1 MSEETP
7 QPPNPGKVAAQKKLE
22 RFVKTFELTA
32 ENQAGLAEA
41 IGDLAGIIDDEKTG
55 LITVMATL
63 IDEIRGLRK
72 DLRQAAQAGGLSGI
86 FDILRGGR

>member
-22 RFVKTFELTA
+22 RFIKVFDLTA
-32 ENQAGLAEA
+32 ENQAALAEA
-41 IGDLAGIIDDEKTG
+41 LGDLAGIIDDEKTG
-55 LITVMATL
+55 LITVMAAL

-72 DLRQAAQAGGLSGI
+72 DLRQAAQAGGLGNL
-86 FDILRGGR
+86 FDMLRGGR